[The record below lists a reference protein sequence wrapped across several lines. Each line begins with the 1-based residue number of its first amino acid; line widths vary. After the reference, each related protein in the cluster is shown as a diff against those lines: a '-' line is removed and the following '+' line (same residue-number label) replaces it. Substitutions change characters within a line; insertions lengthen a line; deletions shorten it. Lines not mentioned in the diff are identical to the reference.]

1 VLFLDINQKTMTT
14 RKRIPKR
21 KTDTAIKRRQTSTA
35 RKNNSAS
42 SASFLIPLIFIIG
55 IVFCLGFL
63 MFMGYRTVTASSFFD
78 VRNVEMRGLERT
90 SKEEIE
96 KIVSRQSAK
105 SGVWN
110 ADLKQIKDEVEKL
123 RFVKTAVVS
132 RVLPDGLRVSVNER
146 VLRAIIRLGKTD
158 YWADEDGVILAP
170 AEKRDSN
177 PPFVLRGWDETKS
190 EKATKDNQERVK
202 IYLKM
207 LNDWKDFDLSK
218 RVSAV
223 NLADLQSPQAIV
235 PDSGEM
241 VTIHLPKDNFA
252 KRLQKGLEIIVGRG
266 REIESVNLNNQKE
279 ILGFR
284 AR

>member
-1 VLFLDINQKTMTT
+1 MTT

-21 KTDTAIKRRQTSTA
+21 KTDAVVKKRQTS
-35 RKNNSAS
+35 SAGKS
-42 SASFLIPLIFIIG
+42 NRAHSASFLIPLVFIVG

-78 VRNVEMRGLERT
+78 VKNVEVRGLQRA

-96 KIVSRQSAK
+96 KIVSRQSEKA
-105 SGVWN
+105 GVWN
-110 ADLKQIKDEVEKL
+110 ADLKQIKDDVEKL

-146 VLRAIIRLGKTD
+146 ALKAVVRIGRTD
-158 YWADEDGVILAP
+158 FWADEDAVLLAP
-170 AEKRDSN
+170 AEKSDSN

-202 IYLKM
+202 TYLKM
-207 LNDWKDFDLSK
+207 LGDWKEFDLAK

-223 NLADLQSPQAIV
+223 NLADLQFPQAIV

-252 KRLQKGLEIIVGRG
+252 KRLQKGLEISVGRG

-284 AR
+284 VK

>member
-1 VLFLDINQKTMTT
+1 MTT

-21 KTDTAIKRRQTSTA
+21 KTDAVIKKRQTSSA
-35 RKNNSAS
+35 RKSS
-42 SASFLIPLIFIIG
+42 SAHSFSFLIPLVFIIG

-78 VRNVEMRGLERT
+78 VKNIEVRGLNRT

-96 KIVSRQSAK
+96 KIVSQQSAK

-110 ADLKQIKDEVEKL
+110 ADLKQIKNDVEKL

-146 VLRAIIRLGKTD
+146 ALKAIVRIGRTD
-158 YWADEDGVILAP
+158 FWADEDAVLLMP
-170 AEKRDSN
+170 AEKNDSN
-177 PPFVLRGWDETKS
+177 QPFVLRGWDETKS

-202 IYLKM
+202 VYLKM
-207 LNDWKDFDLSK
+207 LNDWKEFDLAK

-223 NLADLQSPQAIV
+223 NLADLQFPQAIV

-252 KRLQKGLEIIVGRG
+252 KRLQKGLEIVVGRG

-284 AR
+284 VK